1 MTIFPNRLF
10 TWSAPSSRLG
20 KSQEDGGGVSA
31 IRQQAAGAGAP
42 CALHIAAA
50 WEFEMADKIRLR
62 VVTPSRML
70 LDEEV
75 DEVTAIGEL
84 GEFGVLPNHI
94 AFLSTLVPG
103 EMSYKQ
109 GASKRVLAVSGGYA
123 EVLDNVMTVLAPAAE
138 FAAEIDSARAQRAKE
153 RAEKRLAE
161 LNREDKELELAKLRC
176 SAPWSGSRLR
186 VRKQEDK

>member
-1 MTIFPNRLF
+1 M
-10 TWSAPSSRLG
+10 
-20 KSQEDGGGVSA
+20 
-31 IRQQAAGAGAP
+31 
-42 CALHIAAA
+42 
-50 WEFEMADKIRLR
+50 
-62 VVTPSRML
+62 

-109 GASKRVLAVSGGYA
+109 GGIKHVLAVSGGYA

-138 FAAEIDSARAQRAKE
+138 FASEIDTARAQRAKE
-153 RAEKRLAE
+153 RAEKQLAE
-161 LNREDKELELAKLRC
+161 GNRDEKDIELAQVALQR
-176 SAPWSGSRLR
+176 ALVRLQVASKETR
-186 VRKQEDK
+186 R